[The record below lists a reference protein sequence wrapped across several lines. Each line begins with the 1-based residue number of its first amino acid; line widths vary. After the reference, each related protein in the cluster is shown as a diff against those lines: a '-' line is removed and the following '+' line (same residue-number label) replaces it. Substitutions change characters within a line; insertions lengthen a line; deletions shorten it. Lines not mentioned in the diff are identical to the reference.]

1 MQNAG
6 MLRLC
11 RPGPVVP
18 TVAFVAAGL
27 LALPACAAGPEYVK
41 DGRETLAALEQRY
54 DSLLGG
60 QEWRT
65 DVIYRYPV
73 ADGPAI
79 RAWRTRSEGPALWV
93 ISGLHGEE
101 PAGPN
106 AIAREIEAVA
116 RLAGAGV
123 PVVLM
128 PVSNPEAYR
137 RNWRYPNTAERDW
150 RKGGYSVGDSEYLLP
165 DLETGDRPRAARPS
179 GPETEAYT
187 RYVLDLARRYP
198 PLLVIDLHED
208 ELSTEGGYVYSQGVR
223 ADGNPVVAE
232 VTRLLRDSAIP
243 IRRDGRT
250 RFGEPIVD
258 GVVSRDDQGAPIRD
272 GSIDELLSAPEVH
285 VDGRRVPGPSAP
297 TVIVVETP
305 AYAGSKL
312 ELRVGAHAAVVRS
325 LRELWELNRRA
336 LVATPP

>member
-1 MQNAG
+1 M
-6 MLRLC
+6 R
-11 RPGPVVP
+11 RSR
-18 TVAFVAAGL
+18 TVYAAVRAVALATASLIALSASAAG
-27 LALPACAAGPEYVK
+27 AEYVE
-41 DGRETLAALEQRY
+41 DGRKTLAGLVTRY
-54 DSLLGG
+54 DTLA
-60 QEWRT
+60 T
-65 DVIYRYPV
+65 DHDWQTDAIYRYPA
-73 ADGPAI
+73 ADGPDI

-106 AIAREIEAVA
+106 AIAQEIEAVA
-116 RLAGAGV
+116 GLAISGV
-123 PVVLM
+123 PVVLL

-165 DLETGDRPRAARPS
+165 DLETGTTPRAARPP

-208 ELSTEGGYVYSQGVR
+208 ELSSEGGYVYSQGVR

-250 RFGEPIVD
+250 RFDEPIVD
-258 GVVSRDDQGAPIRD
+258 GVVSRDDRGGPIRD
-272 GSIDELLSAPEVH
+272 GSIDELLSAREVF

-325 LRELWELNRRA
+325 LRELWELNRQA
-336 LVATPP
+336 LEATPR